1 MLYLIFFF
9 LSIYLKFT
17 SCKPNPVLLVSFDG
31 FRADKQDAFLKN
43 NPNSNFAKFIER
55 GVKAE
60 YYYYLL
66 LLYVLILVQVRI
78 RLFILRLLD
87 FFFKYG
93 WSRSFN

>member
-31 FRADKQDAFLKN
+31 FRADKLDAFLKN

-60 YYYYLL
+60 YMVGFFRFIFFLHVFLIILIIYLKRYLL
-66 LLYVLILVQVRI
+66 FHR
-78 RLFILRLLD
+78 
-87 FFFKYG
+87 
-93 WSRSFN
+93 